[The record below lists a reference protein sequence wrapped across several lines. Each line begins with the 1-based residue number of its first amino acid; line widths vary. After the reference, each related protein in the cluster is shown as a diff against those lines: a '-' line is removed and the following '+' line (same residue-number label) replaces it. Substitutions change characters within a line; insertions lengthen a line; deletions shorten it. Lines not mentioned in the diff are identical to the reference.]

1 MSSRLSEQW
10 ELGWTWTEGSP
21 QGHQTPRREPGL
33 SPSAGAGGHTMPRAH
48 GPHFP
53 KPSATRA
60 HSDHPQAFAS
70 PTLSPGP
77 KNGRRKEWAGK
88 ALISGSRIFHPPHT
102 PLEGIKTR
110 TGTTKAQLRSRRW
123 RFPRALVHTV
133 TSCSHRPRT
142 SASPPTPDPA
152 ATFHTHACSHTRVHT
167 HTRNARVCSHAHTTL
182 RHSRLRHSHVL
193 TAQRHRQGMCGC
205 MRAEACTLTQSPQA
219 HGCSCEE
226 GSCTWPTTDVL
237 ALGSCPLKDSEGSPV
252 LAARLGPAP
261 QVAALAPCPKV
272 PGEVQ
277 RQFPLRESFLVWP
290 LTRHP
295 GPLAA
300 PLSPP
305 APDPGCLFPR
315 AHRDEGRPDARP
327 PWVQAR
333 GQRASMGLESLGI
346 EGPARTSWGAPMG
359 EGGEG
364 VGKGAREGLSQWFP
378 GIGDSNGLMAFR
390 QPAQESL

>member
-123 RFPRALVHTV
+123 RFPGALVHTV
-133 TSCSHRPRT
+133 TSYSHRPRT

-152 ATFHTHACSHTRVHT
+152 ATLHTHARSHTRAHT
-167 HTRNARVCSHAHTTL
+167 HTSNARVCSHAHTT
-182 RHSRLRHSHVL
+182 RDTAAFNTHTCSQPRGIDEACVGARAQKRAHSHSHPRL
-193 TAQRHRQGMCGC
+193 TGAAVR
-205 MRAEACTLTQSPQA
+205 RAAA
-219 HGCSCEE
+219 HGRQLKFWR
-226 GSCTWPTTDVL
+226 GDP
-237 ALGSCPLKDSEGSPV
+237 AL
-252 LAARLGPAP
+252 
-261 QVAALAPCPKV
+261 
-272 PGEVQ
+272 
-277 RQFPLRESFLVWP
+277 
-290 LTRHP
+290 
-295 GPLAA
+295 
-300 PLSPP
+300 
-305 APDPGCLFPR
+305 
-315 AHRDEGRPDARP
+315 
-327 PWVQAR
+327 
-333 GQRASMGLESLGI
+333 
-346 EGPARTSWGAPMG
+346 
-359 EGGEG
+359 
-364 VGKGAREGLSQWFP
+364 
-378 GIGDSNGLMAFR
+378 
-390 QPAQESL
+390 